1 MRRPA
6 TMRRLRSA
14 LAGLVPLMLAVRVG
28 AAASVDVTVR
38 VLDAQRRPLE
48 GASVRSGDVHA
59 VSDASGVARLQVAS
73 GRQRFTILRIGYA
86 ADTLRVLIA
95 RDTTLLATLHEA
107 DLEVEP
113 VVISSTRSDRRI
125 EDEPERVEVLA
136 GDEPAEKSL
145 QHPADL
151 RNVVAE
157 LPGVRVQTA
166 SSTTASS
173 GLRLQGLRAQYSA
186 VLLDG
191 LPLMGSG
198 GPGLGLLQLT
208 PIDLQQAEVIKG
220 AATALYGPSAAGGV
234 LATYY
239 WFSQTP
245 LYNDTIL
252 VDLPWYTL
260 LRWLMATL
268 AFLMISNVPYPA
280 WPTFSLRTL
289 RGGIGLVLF
298 VGLGFGLIF
307 LPKEFFFPVGISY
320 VLFGVL
326 AAVLRGLTERQPGT
340 PEPHGEEFQED
351 LDEDDYVATLADE
364 LEDVE
369 FDDPPPRTSPER
381 THKPRTRPQPKRE
394 PKPQPQGQP
403 QPRPAAAPDAE
414 RADDGEDGESSP
426 PSEHSKRRRRRR
438 RRPRGGPRTPD
449 QNTSEDSPE

>member
-1 MRRPA
+1 MVMLPNGF
-6 TMRRLRSA
+6 T
-14 LAGLVPLMLAVRVG
+14 LANLFCGIYAIILAAKGEHPLAVRFILIG
-28 AAASVDVTVR
+28 AMC
-38 VLDAQRRPLE
+38 DAMDGR
-48 GASVRSGDVHA
+48 
-59 VSDASGVARLQVAS
+59 VAR
-73 GRQRFTILRIGYA
+73 
-86 ADTLRVLIA
+86 
-95 RDTTLLATLHEA
+95 ATGTGS
-107 DLEVEP
+107 P
-113 VVISSTRSDRRI
+113 F
-125 EDEPERVEVLA
+125 
-136 GDEPAEKSL
+136 G
-145 QHPADL
+145 
-151 RNVVAE
+151 AE
-157 LPGVRVQTA
+157 LDSLVDA
-166 SSTTASS
+166 ISF
-173 GLRLQGLRAQYSA
+173 GLAPALMMYFA
-186 VLLDG
+186 VLRHDNWDWIYVFLFSACAVMRLARFNVEQAGRAKKYFRG
-191 LPLMGSG
+191 LPS
-198 GPGLGLLQLT
+198 P
-208 PIDLQQAEVIKG
+208 
-220 AATALYGPSAAGGV
+220 AAGGV

-351 LDEDDYVATLADE
+351 LDEDEYVATLADE

-369 FDDPPPRTSPER
+369 FDDPPPRASPER
-381 THKPRTRPQPKRE
+381 THKPQTRPQPKRE

-403 QPRPAAAPDAE
+403 QPRPAAAPVAE

-438 RRPRGGPRTPD
+438 RRRRGGPRTPD